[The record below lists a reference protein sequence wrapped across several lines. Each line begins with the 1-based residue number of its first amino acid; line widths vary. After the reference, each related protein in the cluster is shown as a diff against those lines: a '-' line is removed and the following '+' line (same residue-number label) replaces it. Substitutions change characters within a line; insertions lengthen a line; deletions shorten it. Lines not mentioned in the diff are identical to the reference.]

1 MLPILDV
8 VETRVLGALLEKSI
22 TTPEYYPLSLNA
34 LVNACNQKS
43 NRDPVMVLDENA
55 VRDAGSALGHKGLAA
70 FLRDSR
76 ATKYEHRLSEVL
88 NLGRREEAVLCEL
101 LLRGPQTPGELRGRT
116 ERLHAMDE
124 IADVQSTLQKMME
137 REPAL
142 VAPLPRQPGTKEIR
156 YAHLLS
162 GEPAVAELP
171 SLPGATPRYSSGS
184 AAEMGAMKEQ
194 VAALEETVAIL
205 RRQVED
211 LQGKVDH
218 LLQQLA

>member
-1 MLPILDV
+1 MLPILDA

-43 NRDPVMVLDENA
+43 NREPVMVLNEEA
-55 VRDAGSALGHKGLAA
+55 VRDAGSALGHKGFVA

-76 ATKYEHRLSEVL
+76 ATKYEHRLPEVL
-88 NLGRREEAVLCEL
+88 NLGRREEAILCEL

-116 ERLHAMDE
+116 ERLHAME
-124 IADVQSTLQKMME
+124 EVADVQSTLQKMME
-137 REPAL
+137 RQPAL

-162 GEPAVAELP
+162 GEPVLP
-171 SLPGATPRYSSGS
+171 EAQTPAAWAPKQSTDTAAT
-184 AAEMGAMKEQ
+184 AALKEQ
-194 VAALEETVAIL
+194 VALLEQTVATL
-205 RRQVED
+205 RQQVEG
-211 LQGKVDH
+211 LNLKVDS
-218 LLQQLA
+218 LLQQLT

>member
-43 NRDPVMVLDENA
+43 NREPVMVLDENS
-55 VRDAGSALGHKGLAA
+55 VRDAGSALGHKGFVA

-76 ATKYEHRLSEVL
+76 ATKYEHRLPEVL

-137 REPAL
+137 RQPAL

-162 GEPAVAELP
+162 GEPVLAEPP
-171 SLPGATPRYSSGS
+171 SLSASTPRSSSGNTAESS
-184 AAEMGAMKEQ
+184 ALKEQ
-194 VAALEETVAIL
+194 VAALEETVATL

-211 LQGKVDH
+211 LHGKVDH

>member
-1 MLPILDV
+1 MLPILDA

-43 NRDPVMVLDENA
+43 NREPVMVLDEA
-55 VRDAGSALGHKGLAA
+55 TIRDAGSSLGHKGFVA

-76 ATKYEHRLSEVL
+76 ATKYEHRLPEVM
-88 NLGRREEAVLCEL
+88 NLGRREEAILCEL

-124 IADVQSTLQKMME
+124 VADVQSTLQKMME
-137 REPAL
+137 RQPAL
-142 VAPLPRQPGTKEIR
+142 VAPLPRLPGTKEIR

-162 GEPAVAELP
+162 GEPVAPEQQSTPAWTPKP
-171 SLPGATPRYSSGS
+171 SSDTAAT
-184 AAEMGAMKEQ
+184 AALKEQ
-194 VAALEETVAIL
+194 VALLEQTVATL
-205 RRQVED
+205 RQRVED
-211 LQGKVDH
+211 LNVKVDN
-218 LLQQLA
+218 LLQQLT

>member
-1 MLPILDV
+1 MLPILDA

-43 NRDPVMVLDENA
+43 NREPVMVLDEEA
-55 VRDAGSALGHKGLAA
+55 VRNAGSALGHKGLVA

-76 ATKYEHRLSEVL
+76 ATKYEHRLPEVL
-88 NLGRREEAVLCEL
+88 NLGRREEAILCEL

-137 REPAL
+137 RQPAL
-142 VAPLPRQPGTKEIR
+142 VAPLPRLPGTKEIR

-162 GEPAVAELP
+162 GEPVAPEMQP
-171 SLPGATPRYSSGS
+171 SPAWAPKQSSDTTVL
-184 AAEMGAMKEQ
+184 KDQ
-194 VAALEETVAIL
+194 VAQLEQTVATL
-205 RRQVED
+205 RQQVED
-211 LQGKVDH
+211 LNVKVEN